1 MSLFH
6 NSVLKTAFSFLKTKN
21 SSRSVIGIYDFSY
34 APFALGDV
42 ITWLM
47 NLLVLSERKNAEGI
61 KIFILCSPKDLPNKL
76 QPYINNHNYLIHLQN
91 IIPAFSLS
99 KKIQSVSVIQDKQI
113 SAREIAKLGLFSNAT
128 WPHLWSHYKRELN
141 YSDHKQINKFFK
153 KCGYLP
159 MLSACPEITRQA
171 YKTLLP
177 ILEGRFPIILN
188 IRQRGN
194 TNNPAALHRDG
205 DIDSWIGFMEFC
217 NKSEKDFIFLLVGDP
232 SEFDRNILKFKNILV
247 PRVFGL
253 GLEHELALIIAGMP
267 FLGNSSG
274 FSACATFSKA
284 PYAIIKFEHAAARYI
299 ELPVGTTRYPF
310 AHDNQ
315 TLFWDEDN
323 FDLILSAFEKL
334 KLPAKDFYQTISYNG
349 S

>member
-6 NSVLKTAFSFLKTKN
+6 NSVLKTAFSLLKTRN
-21 SSRSVIGIYDFSY
+21 NSRSVIGIYDFSY

-42 ITWLM
+42 ITWVM
-47 NLLVLSERKNAEGI
+47 NLLVLSERKNAEVI
-61 KIFILCSPKDLPNKL
+61 KIFILCSQKDLPNKL
-76 QPYINNHNYLIHLQN
+76 QPYINNHNYLVHLQN

-113 SAREIAKLGLFSNAT
+113 SAREIAKLGFLSDPT
-128 WPHLWSHYKRELN
+128 WPHLWSHYKRKLN

-159 MLSACPEITRQA
+159 MLSACPKIKRQA
-171 YKTLLP
+171 YKALFP
-177 ILEGRFPIILN
+177 ILEGKFPVILN

-205 DIDSWIGFMEFC
+205 DIANWVKFLEFC
-217 NKSEKDFIFLLVGDP
+217 NRSEKDFIFLLVGDP
-232 SEFDRNILKFKNILV
+232 SEFDRDILKLENILI
-247 PRVFGL
+247 PRVYGM

-284 PYAIIKFEHAAARYI
+284 PYAIIKFEHAAAKYI
-299 ELPVGTTRYPF
+299 ELPVGSTHYPF

-315 TLFWDEDN
+315 RLFWDEDS
-323 FDLILSAFEKL
+323 FDLILNAFEKL
-334 KLPAKDFYQTISYNG
+334 KSPAKEFYETVSRHG